1 MAENGRKNED
11 ALVLAHAA
19 SRNDSQETIQA
30 PDEPGAYSMCCD
42 AERNHAEV
50 KSGAEGIRTLDLSIA
65 NATLSQLSYRPPV
78 QDILKG
84 RCEAVQATPNSRAMR
99 LLAA

>member
-1 MAENGRKNED
+1 MLSGRPKSAQNAAQYPHAEN
-11 ALVLAHAA
+11 
-19 SRNDSQETIQA
+19 RNDSQETIQA

-65 NATLSQLSYRPPV
+65 NATLSQLSYRPDSV
-78 QDILKG
+78 H
-84 RCEAVQATPNSRAMR
+84 SRGI
-99 LLAA
+99 